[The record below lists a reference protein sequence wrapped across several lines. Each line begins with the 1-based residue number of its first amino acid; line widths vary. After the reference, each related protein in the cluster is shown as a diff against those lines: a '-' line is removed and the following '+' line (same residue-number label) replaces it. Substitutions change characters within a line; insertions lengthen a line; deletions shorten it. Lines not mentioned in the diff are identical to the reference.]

1 MYRAQPPPRKYEEY
15 AYVLDFN
22 SRGKSST
29 VRGREGIIVTAIGE
43 DRLTLLEVLGIPNS
57 TFEIGEKIYIG
68 KDGRTKVLSVLGKM
82 EYDKISSSAQSE
94 LQTVVQ
100 TIVTAIGEDRLTLL
114 EILGIPNTTFEIG
127 EKIYIGK
134 DGRTKV
140 LSVLGKMEYDKISS
154 SAQSELPTVVQTIVT
169 ANESKF
175 VEYLNNARPLTPR
188 IHALELIPG
197 IGKTYMKTMLE
208 EREKKKFESY
218 QDLQDRVGFKD
229 PVKHIS
235 ERIMDEITGE
245 SRMNLFVKR

>member
-1 MYRAQPPPRKYEEY
+1 MYRAQSSPRKYEEY

-22 SRGKSST
+22 PRGKSSA

-43 DRLTLLEVLGIPNS
+43 DRLTLLEILGIPNS
-57 TFEIGEKIYIG
+57 AFEIGEKIYIG

-94 LQTVVQ
+94 LSTVVQ
-100 TIVTAIGEDRLTLL
+100 TIVT
-114 EILGIPNTTFEIG
+114 
-127 EKIYIGK
+127 
-134 DGRTKV
+134 V
-140 LSVLGKMEYDKISS
+140 
-154 SAQSELPTVVQTIVT
+154 
-169 ANESKF
+169 NESKF

>member
-22 SRGKSST
+22 PRGKSST

-43 DRLTLLEVLGIPNS
+43 DHLTLLEILGIPNS
-57 TFEIGEKIYIG
+57 AFEIDEKIYIG

-82 EYDKISSSAQSE
+82 EYD
-94 LQTVVQ
+94 T
-100 TIVTAIGEDRLTLL
+100 
-114 EILGIPNTTFEIG
+114 
-127 EKIYIGK
+127 
-134 DGRTKV
+134 
-140 LSVLGKMEYDKISS
+140 ISS
-154 SAQSELPTVVQTIVT
+154 SAQSELPIVVQTIVI

-175 VEYLNNARPLTPR
+175 VEYINNARPLTPR

>member
-1 MYRAQPPPRKYEEY
+1 MHRAQSPPRKYEEY
-15 AYVLDFN
+15 AYVLDYN

-68 KDGRTKVLSVLGKM
+68 KEGRTKVLSVLGKM

-94 LQTVVQ
+94 LEIVIE
-100 TIVTAIGEDRLTLL
+100 TIVTT
-114 EILGIPNTTFEIG
+114 
-127 EKIYIGK
+127 
-134 DGRTKV
+134 
-140 LSVLGKMEYDKISS
+140 
-154 SAQSELPTVVQTIVT
+154 
-169 ANESKF
+169 NESKF
-175 VEYLNNARPLTPR
+175 VLYLNNAQPLTPR

-197 IGKTYMKTMLE
+197 IGKTYMKSMLE

-218 QDLQDRVGFKD
+218 QDLQERVGFKE
-229 PVKHIS
+229 PIKHIS
-235 ERIMDEITGE
+235 ERILDEITGE